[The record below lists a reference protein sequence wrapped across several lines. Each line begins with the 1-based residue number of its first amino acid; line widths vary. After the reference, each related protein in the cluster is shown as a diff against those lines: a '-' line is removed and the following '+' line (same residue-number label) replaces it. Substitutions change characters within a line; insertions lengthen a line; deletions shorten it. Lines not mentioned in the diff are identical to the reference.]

1 MLLTT
6 LRAVVLVGLLLAA
19 GLSGGPGAPGGQPA
33 KADENKPPAGPG
45 RLLLAREGDL
55 LALTLEG
62 KEVEELTPPKGARS
76 TLHGR
81 LSPDGTRAAFVVNT
95 GEPRGPTDDLDAP
108 WPFQVVVRKLG
119 AAKPTAIVDFSVKG
133 WLAVCWSSD
142 GKKVLATKDTGDKG
156 AFEHVLLDADTGKT
170 EPFALPADA
179 RVLDWS
185 RDGKTFLTLSQKDK
199 TYRLGIAARGD
210 KEVRV
215 LAELKVRLAHNV
227 AARFSPDGKKVL
239 FTDADPEQK
248 DAFRWHQSSRPH
260 VLDVATGKRAP
271 LAEFPESAR
280 CLGVAWSPDGKR
292 VAYTWVQL
300 HPEVLKK
307 EELTPGDAAVETE
320 AFLIVADAD
329 GKNQKTVTSAKADS
343 ALKDIYGSIDWR

>member
-1 MLLTT
+1 MLLIT
-6 LRAVVLVGLLLAA
+6 LRAVVLVGLLLGD
-19 GLSGGPGAPGGQPA
+19 GLWGGTVAPGGQPA

-45 RLLLAREGDL
+45 TLLLAREGDL
-55 LALTLEG
+55 LALTPEG

-95 GEPRGPTDDLDAP
+95 GEPRGPGDDLDAP

-119 AAKPTAIVDFSVKG
+119 AAKPAAVVDFPVNG
-133 WLAVCWSSD
+133 WLAVCWGPD
-142 GKKVLATKDTGDKG
+142 GKKVLATKDTADKG
-156 AFEHVLLDADTGKT
+156 TFEHVLIDAETGKT
-170 EPFALPADA
+170 EPLALPADA

-185 RDGKTFLTLSQKDK
+185 RDGKTFLTLSRKDK
-199 TYRLGIAARGD
+199 THRLGIAAKGD

-215 LAELKVRLAHNV
+215 LTELKVRLAHNV

-271 LAEFPESAR
+271 LADFPENAR
-280 CLGVAWSPDGKR
+280 CLGVAWSPDGNR
-292 VAYTWVQL
+292 VAYTWVQV
-300 HPEVLKK
+300 HPDVLKK
-307 EELTPGDAAVETE
+307 DELSVSDAAVETE
-320 AFLIVADAD
+320 AFLIVAGAD
-329 GKNQKTVTSAKADS
+329 GKNQRTAASAKADS
-343 ALKDIYGSIDWR
+343 TLKDIYGSIDWR